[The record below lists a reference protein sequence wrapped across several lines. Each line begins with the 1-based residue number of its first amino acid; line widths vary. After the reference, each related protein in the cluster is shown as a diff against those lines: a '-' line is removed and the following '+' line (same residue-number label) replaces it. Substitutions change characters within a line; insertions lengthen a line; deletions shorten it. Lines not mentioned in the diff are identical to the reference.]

1 MNTIKAQYSI
11 NTAGIDVICAKGSTN
26 ISIGE
31 ILYSSKGKIFYIYE
45 GIQNANNIYNHVY
58 QSLKYISIYPNPT
71 NDKIYINIS
80 PNFFDHYKYQVLS
93 YDGKSIQNGYV
104 ENNQYISLQLLSA
117 GFYFIKITYSSLE
130 EKTLPIIKIN

>member
-1 MNTIKAQYSI
+1 MSIVIEIWLICNMCKFDKKRCNNKNFLSIELYNMNRLTIIFGLLLIMNTIKAQYSI

-45 GIQNANNIYNHVY
+45 GTQNANNIYNHVY

-80 PNFFDHYKYQVLS
+80 PNLYHTDDVS
-93 YDGKSIQNGYV
+93 RV
-104 ENNQYISLQLLSA
+104 
-117 GFYFIKITYSSLE
+117 
-130 EKTLPIIKIN
+130 